1 MGTLGIFKY
10 IRLYKGIFSNIGEYL
25 GIYEYIKVYQVYLV
39 IYGQIRVYLGIYI
52 FFGALCCFPELSTS
66 YPVPPP
72 SKKITFLRLDYH

>member
-39 IYGQIRVYLGIYI
+39 IYG
-52 FFGALCCFPELSTS
+52 
-66 YPVPPP
+66 
-72 SKKITFLRLDYH
+72 

>member
-10 IRLYKGIFSNIGEYL
+10 IKVYKGIFSNIGEYL

-52 FFGALCCFPELSTS
+52 YSLVHCAAFLNYQPHTL
-66 YPVPPP
+66 YPH
-72 SKKITFLRLDYH
+72 RLKR